1 MKLKMNSN
9 TTNSDNLVAMLK
21 DPAQR
26 DKAFGIFMKNKV
38 RDRYVPLAAIV
49 APVLCYILHTNS
61 EAWFNGYK
69 FSYELLIFNALF
81 TFIGLCLLIKKEE
94 K

>member
-1 MKLKMNSN
+1 
-9 TTNSDNLVAMLK
+9 MLASYTYG
-21 DPAQR
+21 PILGMF
-26 DKAFGIFMKNKV
+26 AFGIFMKKKV

-49 APVLCYILHTNS
+49 APVLCYILQTNS